1 MKKTK
6 NENIDISRILENELG
21 VSFSNYEFKLDS
33 WGDVDNYCELNNGD
47 LLLLECEQGQK
58 HPNTNVLKL
67 YPYLEQHP
75 KKRIVLIHYFFPENK
90 SPKNRLALCD
100 FIAKKMEILF
110 NGRFQYVSLKC
121 EKSSLLEKLKEQK
134 KGLMQ
139 QLLTGKKRLKI
150 ENK

>member
-6 NENIDISRILENELG
+6 NENIDISRILEKELG

-33 WGDVDNYCELNNGD
+33 WGDVDNCCELNNDD

-75 KKRIVLIHYFFPENK
+75 NKRIVLIHYFFPENK

-100 FIAKKMEILF
+100 FIATKMETLF
-110 NGRFQYVSLKC
+110 NDRFQYMPLRC
-121 EKSSLLEKLKEQK
+121 DKSSLIEKLKERT

-139 QLLTGKKRLKI
+139 VLLTEKRLTIKR
-150 ENK
+150 